1 MYRSL
6 IAVAV
11 IVSLSAVTANA
22 QLVGWWK
29 LDETSGTDA
38 ADSSATGRTG
48 ILSGDLDGDEWSN
61 VDGEVAG
68 LGGAL
73 QFSGNDYVDLGSAAG
88 ALNPADGPFTIA
100 AWMKVTN
107 GSNRFNS
114 AFGFGDCCGG
124 AAVRH
129 AIEFGLEAT
138 GARRSIY
145 SIDSRGTGNGEMELL
160 HPMGDSP
167 ADRWVHMVATRED
180 DGTASVYM
188 RSTDGAINTS
198 GTTDKVTGL
207 LDPTNGV
214 SIGRT
219 PFGGGDRYAQALIA
233 DVQLYH
239 SALSADD
246 VTQLFNSPGTAIPE
260 PSTLLLSLL
269 AMLTLLG
276 SSSRRSR

>member
-1 MYRSL
+1 MFRSF
-6 IAVAV
+6 IAVVV
-11 IVSLSAVTANA
+11 IVSLTALTANA
-22 QLVGWWK
+22 DLVGWWK

-48 ILSGDLDGDEWSN
+48 TLSGDLDGDEWIY
-61 VDGEVAG
+61 VDSEVAG

-88 ALNPADGPFTIA
+88 ELNPADGPFTIA

-107 GSNRFNS
+107 GGNRFNT
-114 AFGFGDCCGG
+114 AFGFGDCCGT
-124 AAVRH
+124 AEVRH

-138 GARRSIY
+138 GPQRSIY
-145 SIDSRGTGNGEMELL
+145 SIDSRGGGGDEMELL

-167 ADRWVHMVATRED
+167 VDRWVHMVATRED

-198 GTTDKVTGL
+198 GTTASVTGML
-207 LDPTNGV
+207 NPTNGV

-219 PFGGGDRYAQALIA
+219 PFEGGDRYAQALIA
-233 DVQLYH
+233 DVQFYH
-239 SALSADD
+239 QALSAAE
-246 VTQLFNSPGTAIPE
+246 VTQLFDNPGTAIPE

-269 AMLTLLG
+269 AMSAVFG
-276 SSSRRSR
+276 FRRIR

>member
-1 MYRSL
+1 MFRSF
-6 IAVAV
+6 IAVVV
-11 IVSLSAVTANA
+11 IVSLTALTANA
-22 QLVGWWK
+22 GLVGWWK

-48 ILSGDLDGDEWSN
+48 TLSGDLDGDEWSS

-114 AFGFGDCCGG
+114 AFGFGDCCG
-124 AAVRH
+124 AAPVRH

-138 GARRSIY
+138 GPQRSIY
-145 SIDSRGTGNGEMELL
+145 SIDSRGGGGDEMELL

-167 ADRWVHMVATRED
+167 VDRWVHMVATRED

-198 GTTDKVTGL
+198 GTTASVTGML
-207 LDPTNGV
+207 NPTNGV

-219 PFGGGDRYAQALIA
+219 PFEGGDRYAQALIA
-233 DVQLYH
+233 DVQFYH
-239 SALSADD
+239 QALSAAE
-246 VTQLFNSPGTAIPE
+246 VTQLFDNPGTAIPE

-269 AMLTLLG
+269 AMSAVFG
-276 SSSRRSR
+276 FRRIR